1 MVNWEDRFKTM
12 EYSDGFDKD
21 HVTGLDQEIVKRAW
35 GGNTWGKEDQ
45 ARYDEMV
52 NEAMYSATVPMDSA
66 TVPIE
71 DFEALLRKLEGSK
84 MRQQR
89 QKSVEGRRDIYSQG
103 LASMMSNF

>member
-52 NEAMYSATVPMDSA
+52 NEAMYSATVP
-66 TVPIE
+66 IE